1 MKMIKINGAEYRNL
15 PQQVAKNANDI
26 EALKEAR
33 TLVQYYFDE
42 EPDVDPNIPMEFT
55 GTVVTINGFLVS
67 AIGFINVQD
76 NTQEQIVKFEKA
88 ESNNIKLYSKDSV
101 IEIDLTDADTQDSHV
116 IY

>member
-1 MKMIKINGAEYRNL
+1 MIKINGSEYRNL

-26 EALKEAR
+26 EALKVAR
-33 TLVQYYFDE
+33 TLTQYYFDA
-42 EPDVDPNIPMEFT
+42 EPDVDPNVPMEFT
-55 GTVVTINGFLVS
+55 GTVVTINGYLVS

-88 ESNNIKLYSKDSV
+88 SGNNIKLYSTESV
-101 IEIDLTDADTQDSHV
+101 IEIDLADADTQESHI

>member
-1 MKMIKINGAEYRNL
+1 MIKINGAEYRNL

-33 TLVQYYFDE
+33 TLYQYYFNKE
-42 EPDVDPNIPMEFT
+42 HDVDPNVPMDFT
-55 GTVVTINGFLVS
+55 GTVVTINGYLVS

-76 NTQEQIVKFEKA
+76 LKQEQIVKFEKA
-88 ESNNIKLYSKDSV
+88 SGNNIKLSSTEST
-101 IEIDLTDADTQDSHV
+101 IEIDLADADTQDSHI

>member
-1 MKMIKINGAEYRNL
+1 MIKINGAEYRNL

-26 EALKEAR
+26 DALKEAR
-33 TLVQYYFDE
+33 TLTKYYFNE
-42 EPDVDPNIPMEFT
+42 EPDVDPNVPMEFT
-55 GTVVTINGFLVS
+55 GTVVTINGYLVS

-76 NTQEQIVKFEKA
+76 LRQEQIVKFEKA
-88 ESNNIKLYSKDSV
+88 SGNNIKLYSTETV